1 MNGGERIARLRLIR
15 SSGIGPVGWHQ
26 SMQRWG
32 SGTEALY
39 QWRHQWR
46 GAVHRRGQVSGPLA
60 SEQDIDQ
67 EMRRVSEVGA
77 RHIFYDEDDY
87 PAYLKQVDVPPPVL
101 IVKGRAEILA
111 RPSVAIIGA
120 RNASAAACRF
130 ARQMAHELSDAGV
143 SVVSGLARGVDTA
156 AHIGALN
163 GGTAAVIGSGMDI
176 SFPPENAALQERIGD
191 EHLLISEYPMGTQAN
206 ARQFPARNRIIA
218 GSTMATLVVEAAP
231 KSGSLITARQAGEF
245 GRDVMAV
252 PGSPMDPRAQ
262 GCNRLIQDGA
272 NLIQNAE
279 DVLALLRPID
289 ARMTDRRQMFSPTG
303 WAEPK
308 RQAEMDWGAAS
319 AKAVGANDMVDTSA
333 SPSMAEQITA
343 LLGSVAVSMDELVR
357 QSGGDSAVV
366 QSVILD
372 LELAGRIERHA
383 GARVSLIG

>member
-1 MNGGERIARLRLIR
+1 MTGGERIARLRLIR
-15 SSGIGPVGWHQ
+15 TSGIGPVGWHQ
-26 SMQRWG
+26 AMQRYG
-32 SGTEALY
+32 SGAEALY
-39 QWRHQWR
+39 QWR
-46 GAVHRRGQVSGPLA
+46 GAAHRRGQASGPLA
-60 SEQDIDQ
+60 SEQDVEQ
-67 EMRRVSEVGA
+67 EMRRASEMGA

-87 PAYLKQVDVPPPVL
+87 PTYLKQVDVPPPVL
-101 IVKGRAEILA
+101 ILKGRAEILA

-130 ARQMAHELSDAGV
+130 ARQIAHDLSDAGV

-156 AHIGALN
+156 AHIGALT
-163 GGTAAVIGSGMDI
+163 GDTAAVIGSGMDI
-176 SFPPENAALQERIGD
+176 SFPPENAALQARIGD

-289 ARMTDRRQMFSPTG
+289 ARMADRRQMFAPATR
-303 WAEPK
+303 ATQK
-308 RQAEMDWGAAS
+308 HQTEMDWGAPTEAAGVDDMGDAS
-319 AKAVGANDMVDTSA
+319 VSL
-333 SPSMAEQITA
+333 SIAEQITT
-343 LLGSVAVSMDELVR
+343 LLGSAAVSMDELVR
-357 QSGGDSAVV
+357 QSGGDSATV